1 MFENLHYHLQ
11 RILKL
16 WYGNQ
21 LDDFQLL
28 LDVRGVVQGGDF
40 ELGVLKVIEG
50 LIVLGE
56 HLVVV
61 GCRGLLLEAFLQYA
75 LDGAFINF
83 GLFEDHSNY
92 YQKSS

>member
-1 MFENLHYHLQ
+1 ML
-11 RILKL
+11 
-16 WYGNQ
+16 
-21 LDDFQLL
+21 
-28 LDVRGVVQGGDF
+28 QGGDF

-56 HLVVV
+56 HLMVV

-75 LDGAFINF
+75 LDGTFINF